1 MRGLAPRR
9 RGVKTRAGGA
19 ALLVLAAI
27 LVGPARGEA
36 AFTFPPTL
44 TTDSDKGTWIMQEA
58 DRIGV
63 GAIAAMRQRPVPQ
76 EALRQARASLQQL
89 LDPCVKLGRRSC
101 SDGLTF
107 INYYTEQIDSALKG
121 NRGSRTVDEDGAY
134 RRAVDAKRLPAWE
147 HEMMLARR
155 PWVGMSEDLLRLA
168 WGPPDRVSRMVRSL
182 GTAQQWSYAAV
193 GSTVTLLDGSVTS
206 ITQVGQAP

>member
-1 MRGLAPRR
+1 M
-9 RGVKTRAGGA
+9 KTHAGGVV
-19 ALLVLAAI
+19 LLVLATFLFAT
-27 LVGPARGEA
+27 ARVHA
-36 AFTFPPTL
+36 AFTFPPAL

-58 DRIGV
+58 DRIGLD
-63 GAIAAMRQRPVPQ
+63 ALAAVRKRPVPR

-107 INYYTEQIDSALKG
+107 INYYTEQIDTALKG
-121 NRGSRTVDEDGAY
+121 NRGSRTIDDDGAY
-134 RRAVDAKRLPAWE
+134 RRAVEAKRLPAWE

-168 WGPPDRVSRMVRSL
+168 WGSPDRVNGMTNSL
-182 GTAQQWSYAAV
+182 GSAQQWSYTGA

-206 ITQVGQAP
+206 ITQIGQAP

>member
-1 MRGLAPRR
+1 MSAPDTTCTVRMVERRLAA
-9 RGVKTRAGGA
+9 V
-19 ALLVLAAI
+19 LVLAMLLHTA
-27 LVGPARGEA
+27 ARADA
-36 AFTFPPTL
+36 AFAFPPTL
-44 TTDSDKGTWIMQEA
+44 TTDRDKGTWIMKEA
-58 DRIGV
+58 DRIGL
-63 GAIAAMRQRPVPQ
+63 GATAAMRTRPLPH
-76 EALRQARASLQQL
+76 EALRQARASLQEL

-121 NRGSRTVDEDGAY
+121 LRGSRNVAEDGAY

-168 WGPPDRVSRMVRSL
+168 WGSPDRVDRMASSL
-182 GTAQQWSYAAV
+182 GSAEQWSYTAA
-193 GSTVTLLDGSVTS
+193 GSTVTLLDGNVTS

>member
-1 MRGLAPRR
+1 
-9 RGVKTRAGGA
+9 VTTRAGGA
-19 ALLVLAAI
+19 VLLVLATI
-27 LVGPARGEA
+27 LFATARAHA
-36 AFTFPPTL
+36 AFTFPSAL
-44 TTDSDKGTWIMQEA
+44 TSDDDKGTWIMQEA
-58 DRIGV
+58 DRIGLD
-63 GAIAAMRQRPVPQ
+63 ALAAMRRRPMPRD
-76 EALRQARASLQQL
+76 ALRQARASLQQL

-107 INYYTEQIDSALKG
+107 INYYTEQIDAALKG
-121 NRGSRTVDEDGAY
+121 GRGAQAGDGDGAY

-168 WGPPDRVSRMVRSL
+168 WGPPSRVNRVESSL
-182 GTAQQWSYAAV
+182 GNAQQWSYAAV
-193 GSTVTLLDGSVTS
+193 GSTVTMLDGSVTA